1 MGMRTRKITKL
12 ALSDFLKENPK
23 PIQQKKTER
32 ENYMRV
38 VSWEK
43 MAMLTNGL
51 EIRILAMLPNGLEIW
66 IQAMLPNGLQQSS
79 ALAAKHVLE
88 GSGRERCF
96 AKRWFSKWSLGF
108 ITPYNWGLIGPL
120 KIFHFVQYFAAA
132 RIFFFF
138 KPVAMYLVFGDNFG
152 ARSEL
157 IYFLSINIL
166 KYDNK
171 YVSTDIM
178 LSWYE
183 NFLSCGTFQ
192 YVLKI

>member
-1 MGMRTRKITKL
+1 MGMRTRKITL
-12 ALSDFLKENPK
+12 PLSDFLKENPK

-51 EIRILAMLPNGLEIW
+51 QIRIQAMLPNGLEIW

-96 AKRWFSKWSLGF
+96 AKRWLGF

-132 RIFFFF
+132 RIFCFWSQL
-138 KPVAMYLVFGDNFG
+138 PCIWYLVIISAHDQN
-152 ARSEL
+152 SYISYPLTL
-157 IYFLSINIL
+157 ITSMFQQI
-166 KYDNK
+166 
-171 YVSTDIM
+171 
-178 LSWYE
+178 
-183 NFLSCGTFQ
+183 SC
-192 YVLKI
+192 

>member
-1 MGMRTRKITKL
+1 MSSKEMTLNKRCHKNVTKPILILCRHLPCYISFTLIIKSATSVHTMGMRTGKITKL
-12 ALSDFLKENPK
+12 PLSDFLKENPK

-32 ENYMRV
+32 ENYMSV

-96 AKRWFSKWSLGF
+96 AKRWFSKW
-108 ITPYNWGLIGPL
+108 
-120 KIFHFVQYFAAA
+120 IF
-132 RIFFFF
+132 
-138 KPVAMYLVFGDNFG
+138 G
-152 ARSEL
+152 
-157 IYFLSINIL
+157 IYYSIQL
-166 KYDNK
+166 R
-171 YVSTDIM
+171 TDRA
-178 LSWYE
+178 S
-183 NFLSCGTFQ
+183 
-192 YVLKI
+192 

>member
-12 ALSDFLKENPK
+12 PVSDFLKENPK

-79 ALAAKHVLE
+79 ALAAKHVLG

-96 AKRWFSKWSLGF
+96 AKRWFSKWIFGIYYF
-108 ITPYNWGLIGPL
+108 IQLRTDGASWNIPFCAIFCGCPYFLFL
-120 KIFHFVQYFAAA
+120 
-132 RIFFFF
+132 

-157 IYFLSINIL
+157 IYFLSINLL
-166 KYDNK
+166 KYNK

-178 LSWYE
+178 QSLYE
-183 NFLSCGTFQ
+183 SCRTFR
-192 YVLKI
+192 YV

>member
-1 MGMRTRKITKL
+1 MLIYCHHLPCYISFTLIIKSATSVHTMGMRTRKITKL
-12 ALSDFLKENPK
+12 PLSDFLKENPK

-43 MAMLTNGL
+43 IPKLDLPTGL
-51 EIRILAMLPNGLEIW
+51 EIRTL
-66 IQAMLPNGLQQSS
+66 AMLPNGLQQSS

-96 AKRWFSKWSLGF
+96 AKRWLGF

-132 RIFFFF
+132 HIFCFWSQL
-138 KPVAMYLVFGDNFG
+138 PCSWYLVIISAHDQN
-152 ARSEL
+152 SYISYPL
-157 IYFLSINIL
+157 
-166 KYDNK
+166 
-171 YVSTDIM
+171 
-178 LSWYE
+178 
-183 NFLSCGTFQ
+183 TF
-192 YVLKI
+192 